1 MSTEESRHLA
11 SEWNADLEK
20 MEAFV
25 LEGKKFVKLPE
36 EERDIFYSADS
47 YVYLCRSV
55 SRKIKFLIKLLI
67 HIS

>member
-47 YVYLCRSV
+47 YVYLCR
-55 SRKIKFLIKLLI
+55 
-67 HIS
+67 